1 MGNTRGHHLGATG
14 KTPSA
19 RAQRRRGRGGW
30 GQHKYSNCNRLR
42 DHTWERL
49 QGASTVPPGHAG
61 VAPASRPHPAVSFW
75 GQLSGFS
82 STNIQY
88 QITTWDA
95 DSNATVVTTYIDRSA
110 KKVTEVTATAQ
121 SALNATNITING
133 LVQWETTATVAAP
146 PRHYY
151 DALGRETS
159 VTSPL
164 GLSSW
169 QETRPLADALRLGTA
184 ALVCPAGV

>member
-1 MGNTRGHHLGATG
+1 
-14 KTPSA
+14 
-19 RAQRRRGRGGW
+19 
-30 GQHKYSNCNRLR
+30 
-42 DHTWERL
+42 
-49 QGASTVPPGHAG
+49 

-133 LVQWETTATVAAP
+133 LVQWESTATVAAP
-146 PRHYY
+146 TRHYY